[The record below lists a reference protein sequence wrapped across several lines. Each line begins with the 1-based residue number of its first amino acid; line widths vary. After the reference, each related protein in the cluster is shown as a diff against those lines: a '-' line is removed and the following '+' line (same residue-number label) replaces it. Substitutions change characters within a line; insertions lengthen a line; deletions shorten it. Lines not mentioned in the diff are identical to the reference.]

1 MIESYVNKEIFNSS
15 NKKLSPVIKQY
26 LSIKEQNEDCI
37 IFYRLGDFYELF
49 LDDAV
54 IGSRILDL
62 TLTGKD
68 CGVGE
73 RAPMCGIPFHAYESY
88 AQRLIERGYKVAICE
103 QTDQIVNGLVQRE
116 IVRIITPGTVVES
129 SMLNERKNSY
139 IMCIYC
145 NKNTISYAYSDIST
159 GEIKVAEYSGENID
173 EYINDQ
179 IVRIM
184 PSEIICNKQM
194 FELSKDLA
202 CFLRDGYRFSEYFDW
217 AFNPK
222 EAENKILEQYKIKS
236 LQGFDIADK
245 ECVIPVGA
253 LLAYFQ
259 ETQKR
264 DLKHLNFPKKI
275 FDQEYM
281 YLDTNTRRN
290 LEIEQSM
297 HNGERKGSLL
307 WVLDN
312 TCTNIGSRL
321 LRNWVRQP
329 LQNKAEIDKRLDM
342 VQTMVDDTIL
352 RSNLKIALSK
362 VQDIERI
369 IGKVGYGSFSPKDCV
384 ALKTS
389 LYQVPMIRQILAV
402 NKNDN
407 LRALAEQLTDVHEIA
422 DMINATI
429 VDEPPLLFKNG
440 NYIKTGFN
448 ANLDHIKSIRDQA
461 QTYINQMEAQERE
474 ITGIKTLKIGHNRVF
489 GYYIEVGKQYSEQ
502 VPFRYVRKQTT
513 ANGERY
519 ITEEL
524 KQFETEVF
532 SSQENALQLEQEIFE
547 HVKNQILDNA
557 PVLQQIARVIAQVDC
572 IYSLATV
579 AITNDYHRPNITTGK
594 EINIVAGR
602 HPVVEKM
609 QRECDFIPNDC
620 KLNESD
626 QRTMILT
633 GPNMAGKST
642 FMRQVALITYMAH
655 IGSFVPARSADVCI
669 VDRIFTRIGAS
680 DDLSVGQSTFM
691 VEMIEVANILHY
703 ATNNSLIILDEVGR
717 GTSTFDGLSIAWAVV
732 EYLSKHLNAKTLFA
746 THYHELMQLE
756 GLYEGVKNFCISIKE
771 IGGQLVFMRKIMRGS
786 ATKSYGIEV
795 ASLAGLPKEIINRA
809 KELIKELE
817 SNQVNT
823 EFTPNKANNIPPKAS
838 EIIDNL
844 KSIDTNNLT
853 PLVAFDTLIRLI
865 ELSKS

>member
-1 MIESYVNKEIFNSS
+1 MTDSLVNKEIFNSN

-26 LSIKEQNEDCI
+26 LSIKENNDDCI

-103 QTDQIVNGLVQRE
+103 QTDEIRNGLVQRE

-139 IMCIYC
+139 IMCVYAE
-145 NKNTISYAYSDIST
+145 KNTISYAYSDLST
-159 GEIKVAEYSGENID
+159 GEIKVAEYAGNNIS

-184 PSEIICNKQM
+184 PSEIICNKTM
-194 FELSKDLA
+194 FDLSKSLV
-202 CFLRDGYRFSEYFDW
+202 CFLRDGYRFNEYFDW
-217 AFNPK
+217 AFNPVD
-222 EAENKILEQYKIKS
+222 AEKQILEQFKIKS
-236 LQGFDIADK
+236 IKGFDIDSKMCIAP
-245 ECVIPVGA
+245 IGA
-253 LLAYFQ
+253 LLAYFH

-275 FDQEYM
+275 YDQEFM

-290 LEIEQSM
+290 LEIEQTM
-297 HNGERKGSLL
+297 RDGDKKGTLL

-329 LQNKAEIDKRLDM
+329 LQNKDEICKRLNM
-342 VQTMVDDTIL
+342 VQSLVDDTVL
-352 RSNLKIALSK
+352 RSNLKTTLGK

-389 LYQVPMIRQILAV
+389 LYQVPLIKKVLSVNTNNDLLELA
-402 NKNDN
+402 N
-407 LRALAEQLTDVHEIA
+407 QLVDVHEIA

-429 VDEPPLLFKNG
+429 VDDPPLLFKNG
-440 NYIKTGFN
+440 NYIKPGFN
-448 ANLDHIKSIRDQA
+448 ANLDHIKSLRDQA
-461 QTYINQMEAQERE
+461 RKYIDDMESQERE
-474 ITGIKTLKIGHNRVF
+474 NTGIKTLKIGHNRIF
-489 GYYIEVGKQYSEQ
+489 GYYIEVGKQYIEQ
-502 VPFRYVRKQTT
+502 VPFRYIRKQTT

-524 KQFETEVF
+524 KQFEDEVF
-532 SSQENALQLEQEIFE
+532 NAQANALELEETIFAQ
-547 HVKNQILDNA
+547 VKEQIIANA
-557 PVLQQIARVIAQVDC
+557 PVLQQVARVIAQIDC
-572 IYSLATV
+572 LYSLATV
-579 AITNDYHRPNITTGK
+579 AITNDYCRPNITSGK
-594 EINIVAGR
+594 EIEIVAGR
-602 HPVVEKM
+602 HPVVERM
-609 QRECDFIPNDC
+609 QRESDFIANDC
-620 KLNESD
+620 KLNETD

-642 FMRQVALITYMAH
+642 YMRQVALITYMAH
-655 IGSFVPARSADVCI
+655 IGSFVPARKADICI

-703 ATNNSLIILDEVGR
+703 ATNNSLIVLDEVGR

-756 GLYEGVKNFCISIKE
+756 GMYEGVKNFCIAIKE

-786 ATKSYGIEV
+786 ATRSYGIEV

-817 SNQVNT
+817 TQKVSNVSQK
-823 EFTPNKANNIPPKAS
+823 ES
-838 EIIDNL
+838 EIVDILKNIDPN
-844 KSIDTNNLT
+844 TLT
-853 PLVAFDTLIRLI
+853 PLVAFDTLVRLI
-865 ELSKS
+865 DIAK

>member
-1 MIESYVNKEIFNSS
+1 MTESYVNKEIFNSN
-15 NKKLSPVIKQY
+15 NKKLSPVIKQF
-26 LSIKEQNEDCI
+26 LSIKENNEDCI

-54 IGSRILDL
+54 IGSRVLDL

-103 QTDQIVNGLVQRE
+103 QTDEVRNGLVQRE

-139 IMCIYC
+139 IMCIYAE
-145 NKNTISYAYSDIST
+145 KNAVSYAYSDLST
-159 GEIKVAEYSGENID
+159 GEIKVAEYTGNNID

-194 FELSKDLA
+194 MELSKHLV
-202 CFLRDGYRFSEYFDW
+202 CFMRDGYRFQEYFDW
-217 AFNPK
+217 AFNQNDAQ
-222 EAENKILEQYKIKS
+222 EKILNQYNLKS
-236 LQGFDIADK
+236 LKGFDIDSK
-245 ECVIPVGA
+245 LCVAPIGA
-253 LLAYFQ
+253 LLTYFQ

-275 FDQEYM
+275 YDQEFM

-290 LEIEQSM
+290 LEIEQTM
-297 HNGERKGSLL
+297 RDGDKKGTLL

-329 LQNKAEIDKRLDM
+329 LQNKAEIDKRLSM
-342 VQTMVDDTIL
+342 VEALVGDTL
-352 RSNLKIALSK
+352 MRANLKTALAK

-369 IGKVGYGSFSPKDCV
+369 VGKVGYGSFSPKDCV
-384 ALKTS
+384 ALKIS
-389 LYQVPMIRQILAV
+389 LYQVPLIKKVLSV
-402 NKNDN
+402 STNNN
-407 LRALAEQLTDVHEIA
+407 LLELSKQLVDVHEIA

-440 NYIKTGFN
+440 NYIKPGFN
-448 ANLDHIKSIRDQA
+448 AQLDHIKSLRDQA
-461 QTYINQMEAQERE
+461 TAYIDAMEAQERE
-474 ITGIKTLKIGHNRVF
+474 KTGIKTLRIGHNRVF
-489 GYYIEVGKQYSEQ
+489 GYYIEIGKQYAEQ
-502 VPFRYVRKQTT
+502 VPFNYVRKQTT
-513 ANGERY
+513 ANAERY

-524 KQFETEVF
+524 KQFEEEVF
-532 SSQENALQLEQEIFE
+532 NSQENALNLEESIFE
-547 HVKNQILDNA
+547 QVKDQILANA
-557 PVLQQIARVIAQVDC
+557 FVLQQIARVIAQVDC

-579 AITNDYHRPNITTGK
+579 AIANDYHRPTITTGK
-594 EINIVAGR
+594 EINIEAGR
-602 HPVVEKM
+602 HPVVERM
-609 QRECDFIPNDC
+609 QRDSDFIANDC
-620 KLNESD
+620 KLNETD

-642 FMRQVALITYMAH
+642 YMRQVALITYMAH
-655 IGSFVPARSADVCI
+655 IGSFVPARKAEICL

-756 GLYEGVKNFCISIKE
+756 GLYDGVKNFCISIKE

-786 ATKSYGIEV
+786 ATRSYGIEV
-795 ASLAGLPKEIINRA
+795 ASLAGLPKEIIARA
-809 KELIKELE
+809 KELIKEFETQKVNNDVQKE
-817 SNQVNT
+817 SEVL
-823 EFTPNKANNIPPKAS
+823 
-838 EIIDNL
+838 DNL
-844 KSIDTNNLT
+844 RSIDPNTLT
-853 PLVAFDTLIRLI
+853 PLTAFDTLIRLI
-865 ELSKS
+865 ELAK

>member
-1 MIESYVNKEIFNSS
+1 MIESYVNKEIFNSN

-26 LSIKEQNEDCI
+26 LSIKENNEDCI

-49 LDDAV
+49 LDDAIV
-54 IGSRILDL
+54 GSRILDL

-103 QTDQIVNGLVQRE
+103 QTDEIRNGLVQRE

-139 IMCIYC
+139 IMCIYAE
-145 NKNTISYAYSDIST
+145 KSTISYAYSDLST
-159 GEIKVAEYSGENID
+159 GEIKVAEYSGANIA

-184 PSEIICNKQM
+184 PSEIICNKLM
-194 FELSKDLA
+194 MTLSKDLV
-202 CFLRDGYRFSEYFDW
+202 CSLRDGYRFSEYFDW
-217 AFNPK
+217 AFNYAD
-222 EAENKILEQYKIKS
+222 AEKQILTQYNLKS
-236 LQGFDIADK
+236 LAGFDIDSKPSVKA
-245 ECVIPVGA
+245 IGA

-275 FDQEYM
+275 FDQEFM

-290 LEIEQSM
+290 LEIEQTKD
-297 HNGERKGSLL
+297 GERKGTLL

-312 TCTNIGSRL
+312 TCTNIGSRM

-329 LQNKAEIDKRLDM
+329 LQNKQEIDKRLNM
-342 VQTMVDDTIL
+342 VESLVNDTIL
-352 RSNLKIALSK
+352 RANLKITLQQ

-369 IGKVGYGSFSPKDCV
+369 VGKVGYGSFSPKDCV

-389 LYQVPMIRQILAV
+389 LYQVPMIKKVILS
-402 NKNDN
+402 NNNQDLLN
-407 LRALAEQLTDVHEIA
+407 LANQLVDVHEIA

-440 NYIKTGFN
+440 NYIKPGFN
-448 ANLDHIKSIRDQA
+448 ANLDHIKSIRDEA
-461 QTYINQMEAQERE
+461 ENYISQMEAQERE
-474 ITGIKTLKIGHNRVF
+474 TTGIKTLRIGHNRVF
-489 GYYIEVGKQYSEQ
+489 GYYIEVGKQYVDQ

-524 KQFETEVF
+524 KQFEEQVF
-532 SSQENALQLEQEIFE
+532 SSHETALNMEEAIFAQ
-547 HVKNQILDNA
+547 VKEQILANA
-557 PVLQQIARVIAQVDC
+557 SVLQQIARVIAQIDC

-579 AITNDYHRPNITTGK
+579 AITNDYHRPNITNGK
-594 EINIVAGR
+594 DIDIVAGR

-609 QRECDFIPNDC
+609 QRDTDFIANDC

-642 FMRQVALITYMAH
+642 YMRQVALITYMAH
-655 IGSFVPARSADVCI
+655 IGSFVPARKADICI

-680 DDLSVGQSTFM
+680 DDLSIGQSTFM

-756 GLYEGVKNFCISIKE
+756 GLYDGVKNFCISIKE

-809 KELIKELE
+809 KELIKEFE
-817 SNQVNT
+817 STKVTNEAQK
-823 EFTPNKANNIPPKAS
+823 ES
-838 EIIDNL
+838 EIVDTL
-844 KSIDTNNLT
+844 KSIDPNSLT
-853 PLVAFDTLIRLI
+853 PLVAFDTLVRLI
-865 ELSKS
+865 ELAK

>member
-1 MIESYVNKEIFNSS
+1 MTESYINKEIFNSN
-15 NKKLSPVIKQY
+15 NKKLSPVIKQF
-26 LSIKEQNEDCI
+26 LSIKENNEDCI

-54 IGSRILDL
+54 IGSRVLDL

-103 QTDQIVNGLVQRE
+103 QTDEVRNGLVQRE

-139 IMCIYC
+139 IMCIYAE
-145 NKNTISYAYSDIST
+145 KNAVSYAYSDLST
-159 GEIKVAEYSGENID
+159 GEIKVAEYTGNNID

-194 FELSKDLA
+194 MELSKHLV
-202 CFLRDGYRFSEYFDW
+202 CFMRDGYRFQEYFDW
-217 AFNPK
+217 AFNQNDAQ
-222 EAENKILEQYKIKS
+222 EKILNQYNLKS
-236 LQGFDIADK
+236 LKGFDIDSKLCIAP
-245 ECVIPVGA
+245 IGA
-253 LLAYFQ
+253 LLTYFQ

-275 FDQEYM
+275 YDQEFM

-290 LEIEQSM
+290 LEIEQTM
-297 HNGERKGSLL
+297 RDGDKKGTLL

-329 LQNKAEIDKRLDM
+329 LQNKAEIDKRLSM
-342 VQTMVDDTIL
+342 VEALVGDTL
-352 RSNLKIALSK
+352 MRANLKTALAK

-369 IGKVGYGSFSPKDCV
+369 VGKVGYGSFSPKDCV
-384 ALKTS
+384 ALKIS
-389 LYQVPMIRQILAV
+389 LYQMPLIKKVLSAST
-402 NKNDN
+402 NND
-407 LRALAEQLTDVHEIA
+407 LLELSKQLVDVHEIA

-440 NYIKTGFN
+440 NYIKPGFN
-448 ANLDHIKSIRDQA
+448 AQLDHIKSLRDQA
-461 QTYINQMEAQERE
+461 TAYIDAMEAQERE
-474 ITGIKTLKIGHNRVF
+474 KTCIKTLRIGHNRVF
-489 GYYIEVGKQYSEQ
+489 GYYIEIGKQYAEQ
-502 VPFRYVRKQTT
+502 VPFNYVRKQTT
-513 ANGERY
+513 ANAERY

-524 KQFETEVF
+524 KQFEEEVF
-532 SSQENALQLEQEIFE
+532 NSQENALNLEESIFE
-547 HVKNQILDNA
+547 QVKDQILANA
-557 PVLQQIARVIAQVDC
+557 FVLQQIARVIAQVDC

-579 AITNDYHRPNITTGK
+579 AIANDYHRPTITTGK
-594 EINIVAGR
+594 EINIEAGR
-602 HPVVEKM
+602 HPVVERM
-609 QRECDFIPNDC
+609 QRDSDFIANDC
-620 KLNESD
+620 KLNETD

-642 FMRQVALITYMAH
+642 YMRQVALITYMAH
-655 IGSFVPARSADVCI
+655 IGSFVPARKAEICL

-756 GLYEGVKNFCISIKE
+756 GLYDGVKNFCISIKE

-786 ATKSYGIEV
+786 ATRSYGIEV
-795 ASLAGLPKEIINRA
+795 ASLAGLPKEIIARA
-809 KELIKELE
+809 KELIKEFETQKVNNDVQKE
-817 SNQVNT
+817 SEVL
-823 EFTPNKANNIPPKAS
+823 
-838 EIIDNL
+838 DNL
-844 KSIDTNNLT
+844 RSINPNTLT
-853 PLVAFDTLIRLI
+853 PLTAFDTLIRLI
-865 ELSKS
+865 ELAK